1 MLKWILT
8 VITIS
13 MITASISTKIN
24 EIQKRIEE
32 IDIWKHKKGK
42 EISIINELNENSEPN
57 YLYNFVYIPDF
68 TNSFI
73 KENENVEDKSKTS
86 KT

>member
-1 MLKWILT
+1 MLKWELT

-13 MITASISTKIN
+13 MIIASTSTKIN

-32 IDIWKHKKGK
+32 IDIWKHKKRK
-42 EISIINELNENSEPN
+42 EISIIDDLNENSEPN

-68 TNSFI
+68 TNHLL
-73 KENENVEDKSKTS
+73 KKMK
-86 KT
+86 KL